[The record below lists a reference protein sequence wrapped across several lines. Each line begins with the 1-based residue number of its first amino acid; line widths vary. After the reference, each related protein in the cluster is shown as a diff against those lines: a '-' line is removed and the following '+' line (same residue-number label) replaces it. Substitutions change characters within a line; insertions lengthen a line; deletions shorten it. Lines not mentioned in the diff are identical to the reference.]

1 MRFGRDATSSWTA
14 ARETFLTPIKV
25 LGHLAKP
32 FKVAICFSNSSYDCK
47 SQPIAQDVE
56 LLQRVEIGKS
66 SELTITSLRV
76 WFREDDKNFCPAKY
90 PNPQ

>member
-14 ARETFLTPIKV
+14 ARETFLTTPIKV
-25 LGHLAKP
+25 LSHLAKP
-32 FKVAICFSNSSYDCK
+32 FKVAICFSKSSYDFK

-66 SELTITSLRV
+66 S
-76 WFREDDKNFCPAKY
+76 
-90 PNPQ
+90 

>member
-14 ARETFLTPIKV
+14 ARDTFLTIPIKV
-25 LGHLAKP
+25 LSHLANP
-32 FKVAICFSNSSYDCK
+32 SKVAICFRKSSYDCK

-66 SELTITSLRV
+66 SQLTITSLRE
-76 WFREDDKNFCPAKY
+76 WFIEDDENFCPAKY
-90 PNPQ
+90 PQ

>member
-1 MRFGRDATSSWTA
+1 MTVNLLPKFNLL
-14 ARETFLTPIKV
+14 FNL
-25 LGHLAKP
+25 
-32 FKVAICFSNSSYDCK
+32 YYK